1 MLTAVRRALADH
13 LKPYLGLDPT
23 AQSNPSHMQAL
34 AESTQITHT
43 AALDSL
49 GPPARRIRARDGA
62 PVLCSPPSSP
72 SGAAPPTSTL
82 EEEAQLQLAL
92 ARSEAEAAAPPP
104 PPPTAT
110 PTTTPAAIAIRSSRH
125 SCDRALQSQGR
136 VYGAPHEKKV
146 LSPSRDRALHNQ
158 GSFCGAPHDEKGIFR
173 PGATYMTI
181 RQPCVYRHAQ
191 HTSRRRVTMQIRR
204 AFEHIARA
212 RASAVRAHRRHSRSR
227 PGLVIRQPEVWIRT
241 SRVSSENGSLD
252 LPG

>member
-1 MLTAVRRALADH
+1 MLTAVRRAIADH

-62 PVLCSPPSSP
+62 PVLCSPSSSP

-110 PTTTPAAIAIRSSRH
+110 PTTTPAAMPA
-125 SCDRALQSQGR
+125 A
-136 VYGAPHEKKV
+136 APFVAAGTAAPSKV
-146 LSPSRDRALHNQ
+146 KEAFTARR
-158 GSFCGAPHDEKGIFR
+158 
-173 PGATYMTI
+173 M
-181 RQPCVYRHAQ
+181 
-191 HTSRRRVTMQIRR
+191 RRR
-204 AFEHIARA
+204 
-212 RASAVRAHRRHSRSR
+212 S
-227 PGLVIRQPEVWIRT
+227 
-241 SRVSSENGSLD
+241 
-252 LPG
+252 